1 MQSSAHTILIV
12 DDVATNLDLLKGL
25 LIDQYNIKVATNGPL
40 AIKIAQLDPGPDL
53 ILLDVMMP
61 GMDGFQVCERL
72 KSEPRTQEI
81 PIIFLTA
88 KTETDAIVKGFE
100 SGGVDYLTKPF
111 NPHELLARVNTQ
123 ILLKQ
128 QKDLILR
135 QNHEQ
140 KELLH
145 VLSHDLAN
153 HFGIISMALELF
165 KTQPERAEY
174 YWTKIKTATRHGID
188 TIDLVR
194 EMRALEEKKLRLE
207 RLNLSA
213 VLHETILLLGE
224 RFEQKRVKLNIN
236 VHDDIWIQA
245 EKRSF
250 TTSVI
255 NNLLTNALKFSF
267 PDNAVDVTAS
277 EAGAMVT
284 ISIED
289 RGIGIPATM
298 LEHLFDMS
306 KSISRPGTQ
315 GEIGTGFGMSLVKSF
330 VEFYGGTIEVNSQDI
345 QVSPDAHGTQILL
358 HLQKSSPGSEQ

>member
-1 MQSSAHTILIV
+1 
-12 DDVATNLDLLKGL
+12 
-25 LIDQYNIKVATNGPL
+25 
-40 AIKIAQLDPGPDL
+40 
-53 ILLDVMMP
+53 
-61 GMDGFQVCERL
+61 
-72 KSEPRTQEI
+72 
-81 PIIFLTA
+81 
-88 KTETDAIVKGFE
+88 
-100 SGGVDYLTKPF
+100 
-111 NPHELLARVNTQ
+111 
-123 ILLKQ
+123 
-128 QKDLILR
+128 
-135 QNHEQ
+135 
-140 KELLH
+140 
-145 VLSHDLAN
+145 
-153 HFGIISMALELF
+153 
-165 KTQPERAEY
+165 
-174 YWTKIKTATRHGID
+174 
-188 TIDLVR
+188 
-194 EMRALEEKKLRLE
+194 LEEKKLKLE

-267 PDNAVDVTAS
+267 PDNAVDVTAI

-345 QVSPDAHGTQILL
+345 QVSPDTHGTQILL
-358 HLQKSSPGSEQ
+358 HLKKSSPGSEQ